1 LEEFAGQTVG
11 HYTDNRAVVFI
22 FGGGS
27 SNPKL
32 QSLSLAIFLSLR
44 KYKIILQP
52 VWISRYSEIIQWA
65 DQGSRSFMSDNYSL
79 DIQTFNLV
87 VAEFGK
93 LEFLAPTGSKFYLL
107 QRAWSLRSQ
116 GALQALEG
124 CFAPHIPQIEKFW
137 IFFLGQTDKHA
148 GFLYIDSI
156 VMPLQIVLIVFVQ
169 QIFSRHS
176 SPGSSGV
183 KKILLKL

>member
-22 FGGGS
+22 FSGGS

-93 LEFLAPTGSKFYLL
+93 LEFLAPTGSKFYIL

-137 IFFLGQTDKHA
+137 IFF
-148 GFLYIDSI
+148 
-156 VMPLQIVLIVFVQ
+156 
-169 QIFSRHS
+169 
-176 SPGSSGV
+176 
-183 KKILLKL
+183 